1 MRVLFLFPAAVIL
14 NKISYLLS
22 LPFSKNI
29 RREEPVSIFDHNEEM
44 LEKLEAAESR
54 VEKIR
59 IEGVGTADSAE
70 KARLAAEI
78 KSLVSQLARNVEKCK
93 GDVQKLGGALVLPD
107 LLDVFKRYGQ
117 IFEIENLENQIRSLE
132 RMWERASDG

>member
-132 RMWERASDG
+132 RVWERASDG

>member
-1 MRVLFLFPAAVIL
+1 M
-14 NKISYLLS
+14 
-22 LPFSKNI
+22 
-29 RREEPVSIFDHNEEM
+29 SIFDHNEEM